1 MDLIILCKIIVI
13 WIMVR
18 YVFKYCIIFFN
29 FYNNFDRGNV
39 FKNLILILGLFFFV
53 WIIYFNNLFLFYFF
67 DFKDILFILV
77 YY

>member
-53 WIIYFNNLFLFYFF
+53 WIIYFNNLFLFCFF